1 MPAVTKDEA
10 VDRLAKA
17 IEKAHADDVVD
28 IYNELFPEEP
38 VSASTAQQDG
48 SRLLARIVSHIQR
61 GLEIEE
67 IVDLWHVVFPSHRR
81 VQFDEETGTLSYR
94 EGSEPFQY
102 VD

>member
-48 SRLLARIVSHIQR
+48 SRLF
-61 GLEIEE
+61 G
-67 IVDLWHVVFPSHRR
+67 R
-81 VQFDEETGTLSYR
+81 VHC
-94 EGSEPFQY
+94 
-102 VD
+102 